1 MWERKKTFH
10 NPSGFTLIE
19 LMVACSIIGILA
31 AATYS
36 MAVSTLPGYRLRAE
50 IRELVINFKKA
61 KLEAVKSNR
70 NVVIVFTPGLGAL
83 PGSYQIFVD
92 NSSPSNQT
100 YEAGTDRQ
108 LFIQPIRPSL
118 LLTNVTF
125 TANTTWYDPN
135 GMVPLAKTGS
145 CEIRISD
152 GSNRYRLVLSTA
164 GAVRLESSRDGGVTW
179 TR

>member
-1 MWERKKTFH
+1 MWKRKKTLY
-10 NPSGFTLIE
+10 NPSGFTLVE

-36 MAVSTLPGYRLRAE
+36 MAISTLPGYRLRAE
-50 IRELVINFKKA
+50 MRELVINFKKA

-70 NVVIVFTPGLGAL
+70 NVVIVFTPGIG
-83 PGSYQIFVD
+83 GSYQIFVD

-100 YEAGTDRQ
+100 YDVGTDRQ

-125 TANTTWYDPN
+125 TANKTWYDPS
-135 GMVPLAKTGS
+135 GMVPLAQTGS
-145 CEIRISD
+145 CEIRTGD
-152 GSNRYRLVLSTA
+152 GSNQYRLVLSTA
-164 GAVRLESSRDGGVTW
+164 GAVRVESSRDGGVTW
-179 TR
+179 TM